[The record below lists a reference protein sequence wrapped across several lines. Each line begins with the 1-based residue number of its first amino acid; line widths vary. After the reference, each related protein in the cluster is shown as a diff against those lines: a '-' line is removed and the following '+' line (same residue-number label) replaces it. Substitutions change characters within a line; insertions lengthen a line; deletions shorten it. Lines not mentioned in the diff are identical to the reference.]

1 VKKAVKIFGTAVL
14 GSETFSNLSDVRME
28 QVYQNVIKAEF
39 LGSGFPPIDTSK
51 IRDIRVPTLLIS
63 GENSPKIF
71 PLLLDRL
78 QQLLPNVRHKV
89 IQGASHISHEDNTD
103 DFNQNILSFIEEYT
117 S

>member
-1 VKKAVKIFGTAVL
+1 MEILCTAVL
-14 GSETFSNLSDVRME
+14 GSETFSNLPDVRME

-39 LGSGFPPIDTSK
+39 LGSGFPPIDRSK

-89 IQGASHISHEDNTD
+89 IPGASHISHEDNVY
-103 DFNQNILSFIEEYT
+103 DFNQNILSFIEEHRH
-117 S
+117 

>member
-1 VKKAVKIFGTAVL
+1 
-14 GSETFSNLSDVRME
+14 ME

-39 LGSGFPPIDTSK
+39 LGSGFPPLDTSK

-78 QQLLPNVRHKV
+78 QQLLPNIRHKV
-89 IQGASHISHEDNTD
+89 IQGASHISHEDNPEG
-103 DFNQNILSFIEEYT
+103 FKQRILSFLEEHH